1 MLKPLATR
9 AYRAAYDSARAVRN
23 GLRATPGAVRATLRV
38 PGWHWRLRRG
48 RFRIGIQTVVV
59 NSFDGHVWGDECM
72 ALGLARA
79 CEARGHPAKVV
90 SRLTHDIASLGLDVM
105 IAMYPTGEIPGFP
118 YRIELPRPCLNL
130 YWAQVP
136 GHHLLARRDPRFAG
150 FLFAS
155 RSEMRAS
162 DAPRKLWLPMSADAE
177 TYRPVAAA
185 KEFDVVFC
193 ANNTDARTPARLAR
207 YLEPI
212 LAVPG
217 INVCI
222 RGSGWERTPY
232 AAHAR
237 GTIHPDEVPRLYAQ
251 ARLVLSIHSD
261 THFAADMPTS
271 RLFEA
276 AACGCAVVSDELPT
290 AREIFGD
297 TMAWIDGGPATTAQV
312 AALLRDD
319 DRRAQMGAGARTI
332 LLRGYTF
339 EAHAGRVLEF
349 IRSVV
354 AGETVTA

>member
-1 MLKPLATR
+1 MLKPLGTD
-9 AYRAAYDSARAVRN
+9 AYRAAYASARATRN
-23 GLRATPGAVRATLRV
+23 MLRATPAAVRAALRT
-38 PGWHWRLRRG
+38 PGWLLRLRRG

-59 NSFDGHVWGDECM
+59 NSFGGHVWGDECM

-79 CEARGHPAKVV
+79 FEARGHGAQVV
-90 SRLTHDIASLGLDVM
+90 SRLSHDIASLGLDVM
-105 IAMYPTGEIPGFP
+105 IAMYLTGEIPGFP

-155 RSEMRAS
+155 RSEMNAS

-177 TYRPVAAA
+177 AYRPTEAP

-193 ANNTDARTPARLAR
+193 ANNTDARTPARLAH

-217 INVCI
+217 IKLCL

-232 AAHAR
+232 AAHGR
-237 GTIHPDEVPRLYAQ
+237 GTIHPGEVPRLYAQ
-251 ARLVLSIHSD
+251 AKLVLSIHSD
-261 THFAADMPTS
+261 AHFAADMPTS

-276 AACGCAVVSDELPT
+276 AACGCAVVSDALPT
-290 AREIFGD
+290 AREIFGEA
-297 TMAWIDGGPATTAQV
+297 MSWIGGGAETTAQV
-312 AALLRDD
+312 AALLGDD
-319 DRRAQMGAGARTI
+319 HRRAQMGAEARAI

-339 EAHAGRVLEF
+339 DAHAERVLDF
-349 IRSVV
+349 IRRTV
-354 AGETVTA
+354 AGERPSE